1 MEGVKNGI
9 DTSVFL
15 SSAVLSAAWAL
26 AVVLRNR
33 DHWLQAL
40 SPPVLD
46 AQGRPGRRRM
56 WWVLWPFFNLA
67 LITSAIAVADDYRD
81 KEGIQSVM
89 NYVEDDKLW

>member
-1 MEGVKNGI
+1 MI
-9 DTSVFL
+9 L
-15 SSAVLSAAWAL
+15 CAAWAV

-46 AQGRPGRRRM
+46 TDGRPGRRRM

-67 LITSAIAVADDYRD
+67 LITSAIALWDDYRH
-81 KEGIQSVM
+81 KEGTMSFI